1 VSTQAIRLR
10 PTKIEFIKLRRRLA
24 VARRVHRI
32 LKERLTI
39 LVSELLRHAKGAIV
53 KRTELNEELSKAHLG
68 LLRAWGQIG
77 GMNIAIDTMATQR
90 DVKAEFLSQNIAG
103 VRTPMIKAPSIVRMP
118 GERGLTLLDETT
130 SLQEASEHFEKAAES
145 IIKLAEMEKSME
157 LIGLEVKATRRK
169 VSILEHVIIPRIE
182 ETIHYLSMKF
192 EEREREEKIRLKR
205 TKKMLVKRKKT

>member
-1 VSTQAIRLR
+1 MSTQAIRLR

-39 LVSELLRHAKGAIV
+39 LVSELLRHAKSAIV
-53 KRTELNEELSKAHLG
+53 KRTELNEELGKAHSG

-118 GERGLTLLDETT
+118 GERGLTLLDETL
-130 SLQEASEHFEKAAES
+130 SLQEGSEHFEKAAES
-145 IIKLAEMEKSME
+145 IIKLAEMEKGME

-182 ETIHYLSMKF
+182 ETIKYLSMKF

-205 TKKMLVKRKKT
+205 TKEMLLKRKKT